1 MGWGG
6 FGQGPKRVGMWY
18 VALLV
23 LGAAGALALARY
35 FALGTA
41 ATTAALL
48 PTLAPAYLA
57 WKAFQQDRAD
67 PGALARALDTA
78 ADQLAQAVGKQWDA
92 ESAIRRINDPYPLPV
107 AWRPADPDLVESW
120 SRLTELARGWPGGPP
135 SDPAGWPEAAAD
147 LAGADADIGE
157 VFTRRVPTRRLV
169 VLGEPGSGKTMLLV
183 RLLQELVQQRAP
195 GGPVPV
201 LFSLASWNP
210 AHQSLDDWLTE
221 ELRRAYPGLRAPAP
235 ANMAANGHGN
245 GRRGRAHGSDLARAL
260 LDARRVLLI
269 LDGLDELPPVLHET
283 ALDRL
288 NLGLSAG
295 RPVILASRAA
305 PYRDALTRPDSFV
318 RLNGAAGIHLLPL
331 TAEAAAAYLRRDAGG
346 EHTPAA
352 ARWDAVI
359 SRLGTDAPVG
369 QSLSTP
375 LGLFLAR
382 TIHNPRPGTLR
393 RGGSAV
399 APHPDTLCDTS
410 AYPTRVDL
418 DAHLFNAFIP
428 AAYTPHH
435 PDPPRWPAGQA
446 YRTLALLARHLEH
459 NRDGSPDLAWW
470 ELHHALAPRTTRIT
484 VGLVFGLLS
493 GVAVGFAI
501 GPAVGLASGL
511 AVGLATKSLYP
522 GPPSPRA
529 RWAPAALT
537 RRLVLGLPVG
547 LAAGCAVGLAGGRT
561 AGLAFGFAGGLV
573 LGLEYRGIVPRAPRT
588 GLRWSSDTLRRRIA
602 FGLLVGLVA
611 GLVGGPLPGVA
622 FGLAGGLAGA
632 LKGERPDV
640 TTVIGPSALLT
651 QDRRTFLTIGFVS
664 GAVVG
669 IVVGVMVGLKVG
681 LAGGLAFGLAFGL
694 AAGLAE
700 SAAWVFFR
708 ATTVHLAARHGVPW
722 DLMAFLRDAHEQRGV
737 LRQVGGLYQF
747 RHLDLQRHL
756 ARQPWPPP
764 PAER

>member
-1 MGWGG
+1 
-6 FGQGPKRVGMWY
+6 MWY
-18 VALLV
+18 VIILV
-23 LGAAGALALARY
+23 MGATGALALARY
-35 FALGTA
+35 FALNTA

-57 WKAFQQDRAD
+57 WKAFQQDGAD
-67 PGALARALDTA
+67 PSALARAVDIA

-92 ESAIRRINDPYPLPV
+92 ESAIRRIHDPYPLPV

-120 SRLTELARGWPGGPP
+120 PRLVESAQGWPGGPL
-135 SDPAGWPEAAAD
+135 SDPAGWARDAAG
-147 LAGADADIGE
+147 LAGADAEIGE

-169 VLGEPGSGKTMLLV
+169 VLGEPGSGKTVLLV
-183 RLLQELVQQRAP
+183 RLLQELIEQRGP

-201 LFSLASWNP
+201 MFSLASWNP
-210 AHQSLDDWLTE
+210 AYQPLEEWLAE
-221 ELRRAYPGLRAPAP
+221 ELRRGYPGLRAPAP
-235 ANMAANGHGN
+235 GSVAGSRTGTGTGGR
-245 GRRGRAHGSDLARAL
+245 GRRGSASDLARAL
-260 LDARRVLLI
+260 LDARRVLPI
-269 LDGLDELPPVLHET
+269 LDGLDELPPILHET

-288 NLGLSAG
+288 NLALSA
-295 RPVILASRAA
+295 RQPVVLASRAA
-305 PYRDALTRPDSFV
+305 PYRDALTRPDSVV
-318 RLNGAAGIHLLPL
+318 RLNGAAGIQLLPL
-331 TAEAAAAYLRRDAGG
+331 APEQAAAYLRRDAGG
-346 EHTPAA
+346 DHTPAA

-359 SRLGTDAPVG
+359 SRLGTDTPVG

-382 TIHNPRPGTLR
+382 TIHNPRPGTLPR
-393 RGGSAV
+393 PGAV
-399 APHPDTLCDTS
+399 TTPHPEALCDTS
-410 AYPTRVDL
+410 TYPTRLDL
-418 DAHLFNAFIP
+418 DAYLFNAFIP
-428 AAYTPHH
+428 AAYAPCH
-435 PDPPRWPAGQA
+435 PDPPRWPAVQA
-446 YRTLALLARHLEH
+446 YRTLTMLARHLEH
-459 NRDGSPDLAWW
+459 NRDGSSDLAWW
-470 ELHHALAPRTTRIT
+470 ELHHALTPRTTRMT

-493 GVAVGFAI
+493 GLGVGIAI
-501 GPAVGLASGL
+501 APTVGIASGL

-522 GPPSPRA
+522 GPPSPRMG
-529 RWAPAALT
+529 WAPASRV

-547 LAAGCAVGLAGGRT
+547 LAAGCAVWLAGGQP
-561 AGLAFGFAGGLV
+561 AGLAFGFAGALV

-588 GLRWSSDTLRRRIA
+588 GLRWSSDTLKRRVG

-632 LKGERPDV
+632 LKGERPQV
-640 TTVIGPSALLT
+640 TTVVGPSALLT
-651 QDRRTFLTIGFVS
+651 QDRWTFLTIGFVS
-664 GAVVG
+664 GTVVG
-669 IVVGVMVGLKVG
+669 LVVGVVIGLKVG

-708 ATTVHLAARHGVPW
+708 VTTVHLAARHGIPW

-756 ARQPWPPP
+756 ARLPPP
-764 PAER
+764 LPPARR